1 MNTTFQ
7 RAIEEGFFARSGS
20 RGRPTNSP
28 GGISHIELGSR
39 VGVCW
44 SLASFAQGRAEM
56 KKPERAK
63 PDAPAV
69 RKSAVRANYGIRKVP
84 AECQSVPLKEISHP
98 ACASL

>member
-1 MNTTFQ
+1 M
-7 RAIEEGFFARSGS
+7 RD
-20 RGRPTNSP
+20 PVL
-28 GGISHIELGSR
+28 GGVPLTALVEFRTSSSGSR